1 MGVWGPGPFSNDT
14 AADWSWRFNA
24 GAFDDPRPVDLDTGV
39 KLLSEALSCSATDDY
54 GLLCAYAAVAV
65 LTALA
70 TAHSWPED
78 AVFAAA
84 PEDPFST
91 MSEPVFGR
99 EARGW
104 AQTHLEGFPHQTLAE
119 LCGSVFTLFSEVSRR
134 NADLVSH
141 FTPLGFYLD
150 AIALVAPPAPSP

>member
-1 MGVWGPGPFSNDT
+1 MGVWGLDPFSNDT

-70 TAHSWPED
+70 TAHSWYE
-78 AVFAAA
+78 
-84 PEDPFST
+84 
-91 MSEPVFGR
+91 
-99 EARGW
+99 
-104 AQTHLEGFPHQTLAE
+104 
-119 LCGSVFTLFSEVSRR
+119 
-134 NADLVSH
+134 NADFVSH

-150 AIALVAPPAPSP
+150 AIALVAPPAPSR